1 MGRRCERR
9 SLINERFCDL
19 HNRLGLKDLG
29 MWIGRGGIRR
39 GDQGVFGRGAGHK
52 KLLLRCKDCD
62 SLAAQLLAVTL
73 KATSFAA
80 RFQSCSERGLTTKAH
95 YY

>member
-1 MGRRCERR
+1 MSGD

-39 GDQGVFGRGAGHK
+39 GDHGVFGRGNGQMN
-52 KLLLRCKDCD
+52 C
-62 SLAAQLLAVTL
+62 
-73 KATSFAA
+73 
-80 RFQSCSERGLTTKAH
+80 
-95 YY
+95 